1 MKRTTTLSTLFALL
15 VFAGWTQNSDI
26 QRIVNLPRT
35 QIDQILLDQDLPNTQ
50 VFASDFAKN
59 SLGTTSNSTGS
70 LEKVV
75 YFYTAYAS
83 SPSFDQKQLDAQRIE
98 KLAAKYPEVLS
109 NRMIEWQLIA
119 QTACK
124 SPEEGNSY
132 FHGFVLKF
140 RPEPTS
146 AQREEE
152 LKRLQQF
159 FDDPN
164 SGFDP
169 LEKAVFTKDAISTEA
184 KIEEKPA
191 NSEANYPEG
200 NFALFNYFQKS
211 MHGGGQI
218 ALQKIDQWVPIQFEV
233 NAKGELG
240 PIQYKGTP
248 EPFIKEEIQRLF
260 DAMPDWVPAQN
271 NGKPIASTVNL
282 DLRVCF
288 SPIVRGMYNRD
299 GKKPEFKQ
307 TEVEASKILD
317 KKPNNE
323 ALERKDRIEKSNLFQ
338 SLKVIVPQEK
348 VAVVMD
354 VTSSMST
361 HIASLNW
368 WLVNSPDSLNMV
380 HYTFFNDGDQLE
392 DKKKKVG
399 STGGIYHGKVQRN
412 FTATLMETMRNGTGG
427 DLQENDFEAV
437 LEAIE
442 LSPNANSIVLIA
454 DNFSEVRDA
463 SLLTEI
469 KKRVH
474 VIISG
479 EVTVVRECYLDLAK
493 FTQGDLFVNGSRIS
507 LANVVPNG
515 QITIA
520 QTRYVFDGT
529 HFKML

>member
-1 MKRTTTLSTLFALL
+1 MAQKTD
-15 VFAGWTQNSDI
+15 V
-26 QRIVNLPRT
+26 QRIVDLPRT
-35 QIDQILLDQDLPNTQ
+35 NVDKVLLDSELPNTLL
-50 VFASDFAKN
+50 FSSDFAKN
-59 SLGTTSNSTGS
+59 TLGNASNHKGS
-70 LEKVV
+70 IEKVV

-83 SPSFDQKQLDAQRIE
+83 SPGFDQKQLDAQRIE

-119 QTACK
+119 QTGCE
-124 SPEEGNSY
+124 SPSEGSSY
-132 FHGFVLKF
+132 FHGFVLEF
-140 RPEPTS
+140 RPEPSS

-159 FDDPN
+159 FDDPK

-169 LEKAVFTKDAISTEA
+169 LEKEIFTEVDSPADAKTS
-184 KIEEKPA
+184 EKAA
-191 NSEANYPEG
+191 NSEANYPDG

-211 MHGGGQI
+211 MKGGGEI
-218 ALQKIDQWVPIQFEV
+218 ALKKIDQWVSFQFEV
-233 NAKGELG
+233 NEKGELG

-248 EPFIKEEIQRLF
+248 EPYIKEEIQRLF
-260 DAMPDWVPAQN
+260 DAMPDWVPAQT
-271 NGKPIASTVNL
+271 NGKAVASTVNL

-307 TEVEASKILD
+307 TEVEDSKILE
-317 KKPNNE
+317 KKPNNDV
-323 ALERKDRIEKSNLFQ
+323 LERKDRIEKSNLFQ
-338 SLKVIVPQEK
+338 SLKNIVPQEK

-368 WLVNSPDSLNMV
+368 WLVNSADSLNMV

-392 DKKKKVG
+392 DRKKKIG
-399 STGGIYHGKVQRN
+399 ATGGIYHGERQHD
-412 FTATLMETMRNGTGG
+412 FTAILMETMRNGTGG
-427 DLQENDFEAV
+427 DLEENDFEAV

-442 LSPNANSIVLIA
+442 LSPSATSIVLIA
-454 DNFSEVRDA
+454 DNFSEVRDL
-463 SLLTEI
+463 SLLNEI
-469 KKRVH
+469 QKRVH
-474 VIISG
+474 VIITG

-493 FTQGDLFVNGSRIS
+493 QTGGDLFVNGNRIS
-507 LANVVPNG
+507 LANVAKGG

-520 QTRYVFDGT
+520 ETRYQFDGT
-529 HFKML
+529 HFKMM